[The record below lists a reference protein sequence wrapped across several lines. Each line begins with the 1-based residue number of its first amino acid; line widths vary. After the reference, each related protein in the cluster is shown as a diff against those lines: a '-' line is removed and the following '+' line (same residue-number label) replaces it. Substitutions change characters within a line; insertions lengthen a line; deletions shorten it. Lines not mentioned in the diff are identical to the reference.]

1 MSQWAS
7 KLGTLFRWAS
17 PACLIGGG
25 ALWALSPLGVELS
38 ELKFKT
44 PEVFW
49 KLFVSA
55 PLILVPGLVGLYLM
69 GGVRL
74 GGRRGLA
81 ARVGLWAAFAGLLL
95 VVAGDIGLYHLGV
108 DDVYIMTA
116 PAYRAFRAGLL
127 LLAAGALLFGAA
139 ETRGGG
145 FPAWAGLPFALSA
158 LAGLVAASQGLG
170 SFGAA
175 LWAVFGAGWVWLGF
189 ALFVD
194 SFRKTERRP
203 GVADGRRP
211 GEIGTAG

>member
-1 MSQWAS
+1 MSQSAS

-17 PACLIGGG
+17 LACLIGGG
-25 ALWALSPLGVELS
+25 ALWALSPLGVRLS

-55 PLILVPGLVGLYLM
+55 PLTLILGLVGLYLM
-69 GGVRL
+69 GGE
-74 GGRRGLA
+74 RRGLA